1 MNIYEVLNIIEN
13 TDSIS
18 AEIVEDNRQSISD
31 SNIIGCEY
39 LIVIQPYNVKKKIG
53 SKVRYGKYMALIVD
67 NKRGPMSNHKIRII
81 RELNDLEKLILILKK
96 DYPYILSRF
105 SRHNIKL
112 LMEINNQS
120 LIEAFK
126 WVIKSNIMSI
136 KYSIKK
142 EQFSYSYDK
151 R

>member
-1 MNIYEVLNIIEN
+1 MNIHEVLNAIEN
-13 TDSIS
+13 ADNIS
-18 AEIVEDNRQSISD
+18 AEIVEDNRQSISE
-31 SNIIGCEY
+31 SNVIGCEY
-39 LIVIQPYNVKKKIG
+39 LIVIQPYQIKKRIG
-53 SKVRYGKYMALIVD
+53 SKVRYGKYVALIID
-67 NKRGPMSNHKIRII
+67 NKRGPLSNHKIRII
-81 RELNDLEKLILILKK
+81 RELNDFEKLILILKQ

-120 LIEAFK
+120 FIEAFK
-126 WVIKSNIMSI
+126 WVIKSNILSI